1 MGSSFLILIMRR
13 PDPLVKYKRSI
24 RALLDDGER
33 ARARRVAECWLGHF
47 PADEELR
54 ALLHEAGAS
63 AEECDDVALGS
74 CSCEYTDRLWRRA
87 RHASFVHR
95 RARPPKVVASSAA
108 SSVVNSSPCALAS
121 LPDDVLGEIC
131 TRLLLDDRRRF
142 GATARWALRLDRAA
156 WAGVDF
162 PSEARE
168 WPDVVYLAHTRV
180 RAPPKN
186 TTVAFAVDA
195 LRWLKAAPGAPCLHG
210 VDARVPI
217 GGLHE
222 VMGAPLPMAVVRLV
236 VLWHQRRHAPVECVC
251 HGCTSFDAEA
261 DALVRSTSYF
271 RIFGRRFASMRL
283 ASYALEALDKR
294 WVVGETIRAYAASL

>member
-1 MGSSFLILIMRR
+1 VWNFMRR

-24 RALLDDGER
+24 RALLEDGER

-47 PADEELR
+47 PSDEELR
-54 ALLHEAGAS
+54 ALLHAAGAS

-74 CSCEYTDRLWRRA
+74 SSCEYTDRLWRRA

-95 RARPPKVVASSAA
+95 RARPPKVVSSAA
-108 SSVVNSSPCALAS
+108 SSAPTTSSLCALAA

-131 TRLLLDDRRRF
+131 ARLPLDARRRF
-142 GATARWALRLDRAA
+142 GATAQWALRLDRAA
-156 WAGVDF
+156 WAGVEF
-162 PSEARE
+162 PPHARE

-195 LRWLKAAPGAPCLHG
+195 LRWLTAGAPGNTLHG
-210 VDARVPI
+210 VDARLPI
-217 GGLHE
+217 DGLHE
-222 VMGAPLPMAVVRLV
+222 VMGASLPTAVVRLV
-236 VLWHQRRHAPVECVC
+236 VLWHQRRRAPVECVC

-261 DALVRSTSYF
+261 DALVRSTSHF
-271 RIFGRRFASMRL
+271 RTFGRRFASMRL

>member
-1 MGSSFLILIMRR
+1 MRR

-33 ARARRVAECWLGHF
+33 GRARRVAECWLGHF

-74 CSCEYTDRLWRRA
+74 CSCEFTDRLWRRA

-95 RARPPKVVASSAA
+95 RGRPPRVAACAA
-108 SSVVNSSPCALAS
+108 SSVVISSPCALAS

-131 TRLLLDDRRRF
+131 ARLPLDDRKRF
-142 GATARWALRLDRAA
+142 GATAHWALRLDRAA
-156 WAGVDF
+156 WTGVEF

-168 WPDVVYLAHTRV
+168 WSDVVYLAHTCV

-195 LRWLKAAPGAPCLHG
+195 LRWLTAGAPGEVLHG
-210 VDARVPI
+210 VDARLPI

-222 VMGAPLPMAVVRLV
+222 VMGAALPMAVVRFV
-236 VLWHQRRHAPVECVC
+236 VLWHQRRHTPVECVC
-251 HGCTSFDAEA
+251 HGCTCFDAEA

-271 RIFGRRFASMRL
+271 RIFGLRFASMRL

>member
-1 MGSSFLILIMRR
+1 MLR
-13 PDPLVKYKRSI
+13 PDPLIRYKRSI

-54 ALLHEAGAS
+54 ALLQEAGAS

-74 CSCEYTDRLWRRA
+74 CSCEFTDRLWRRA

-95 RARPPKVVASSAA
+95 RARPPKVVATSSAP
-108 SSVVNSSPCALAS
+108 SSPCALAS

-131 TRLLLDDRRRF
+131 ARLPLDDRRRF

-156 WAGVDF
+156 WDGVDF
-162 PSEARE
+162 PLDARE
-168 WPDVVYLAHTRV
+168 WPDVIYLAHTRV

-186 TTVAFAVDA
+186 TTVAVAVDA
-195 LRWLKAAPGAPCLHG
+195 LRWLAAGATPGDVLHS
-210 VDARVPI
+210 VNAHVPI
-217 GGLHE
+217 RGLDE
-222 VMGAPLPMAVVRLV
+222 VMGAPLPTAVVRLV
-236 VLWHQRRHAPVECVC
+236 VLWHQRRHAPVECIC

-294 WVVGETIRAYAASL
+294 WVIGETIRVYAASL